1 MKIKYIFNFLYLTVF
16 IIITVLNGCNT
27 KQSPENQIKSAAHAQ
42 VIRLEGG
49 DWGYPNPYAHY
60 PRGPGG
66 YKTNLIFDSLLESD
80 EKGLIPWLAEKW
92 QTIENGKQYL
102 FTIRQNVKFHD
113 GSLLTPED
121 VAFSIEYANKYPQS
135 WSYLYKAIQSVQ
147 IHDNRN
153 VLVTV
158 VIPSAPMLLYLGR
171 TRILPKHIW
180 KDITQPKLFTS
191 KESII
196 GCGPY
201 CLTDYN
207 KSHGIYRFEAFKDY
221 WGPKQAVNIIEY
233 IPISQ
238 PILAYERGEIDMA
251 IVPPDVLDRFQ
262 KDPKNKIV
270 KSPSFWGFRMLFNMV
285 DVPIF
290 QNKTIRHAIR
300 YALDLDAIVEK
311 TARGAA
317 IPGSAGMLSPDN
329 VMINPDVKKYEYNL
343 KKAISLLEKSGY
355 KYLDKNGIRKN
366 QNGELLSFQLLCSSG
381 ARISRSPISEIRIA
395 EMIKEYL
402 QKAGIEIKV
411 KSADQR
417 SRDSAVKNYNYEMV
431 ILGHGGWGS
440 DPQFLKKRFADEIK
454 QGNSLMECSTYGY
467 HNELLNKL
475 LNLQSITFNNNKRKQ
490 IIFDIQK
497 IFSEELP
504 EIPLFNTTNYTV
516 FRPSTYDGWQ
526 FMYDHHSLSHS
537 KLSFLEKPH

>member
-1 MKIKYIFNFLYLTVF
+1 MKIKYIFNILYLTF
-16 IIITVLNGCNT
+16 IIIITALNGCNT
-27 KQSPENQIKSAAHAQ
+27 KQSPENQIKSAANTQ
-42 VIRLEGG
+42 IIRLEGG

-92 QTIENGKQYL
+92 QTIDNGKQYL

-121 VAFSIEYANKYPQS
+121 VAFSLEYANKYPQS

-147 IHDNRN
+147 IHDNKN

-180 KDITQPKLFTS
+180 KDITQPKLFKS

-238 PILAYERGEIDMA
+238 PILAYERGDIDMA

-329 VMINPDVKKYEYNL
+329 VMFNPDVKKYEYNL
-343 KKAISLLEKSGY
+343 KKAISLLENSGY
-355 KYLDKNGIRKN
+355 KYFDKNGIRKN
-366 QNGELLSFQLLCSSG
+366 QNGDQLTFQLLCSSG

-402 QKAGIEIKV
+402 QKAGIDIKV

-417 SRDSAVKNYNYEMV
+417 SRDSAVKSYNYEMV
-431 ILGHGGWGS
+431 LLGHGGWGS

-454 QGNSLMECSTYGY
+454 QGNSLVECCSYGY
-467 HNELLNKL
+467 HNDLLNKL

-490 IIFDIQK
+490 LIFDIQK
-497 IFSEELP
+497 LFAEELP

-516 FRPSTYDGWQ
+516 FRPSTYDGWK

-537 KLSFLEKPH
+537 KLSFLKKRH